1 MIFPILSEDRLSR
14 KSGILTT
21 LCDSITLRTAD
32 QPKWTAVRISDGW
45 LYMGST
51 NHTENQK
58 ALATTVMK
66 ALDVLETLAGAEHF
80 PLTIGEIA
88 ARCGLSR
95 PTAHRLVITLARR
108 GYLATTP
115 DRRYRLGPKVLS
127 LARDLMDLTGLPT
140 VARPILATLAHALGE
155 TVFLGMLDG
164 TEVLYLDKFETHRSA
179 RMYSVVGT
187 RNPVYCTALGKSLL
201 AFLPDGRQHDIL
213 RRVTLIRRARN
224 THSSIETLMR
234 DLEETR
240 RRGYA
245 IDDVENEEGIR
256 CIGAPILNAN
266 GYPVAAISVAGPETR
281 LTRDRIAEIAQAVVE
296 P

>member
-1 MIFPILSEDRLSR
+1 
-14 KSGILTT
+14 
-21 LCDSITLRTAD
+21 
-32 QPKWTAVRISDGW
+32 
-45 LYMGST
+45 MGST
-51 NHTENQK
+51 ARTDNQK

-66 ALDVLETLAGAEHF
+66 ALDVLEILAGAEYF

-127 LARDLMDLTGLPT
+127 LARALMDVTGLPT

-164 TEVLYLDKFETHRSA
+164 AEVLYLDKFETPRSA

-201 AFLPDGRQHDIL
+201 AFLPDNQQQQIL
-213 RRVTLIRRARN
+213 RRVILIRRARN
-224 THSSIETLMR
+224 THRTIESLMR

-245 IDDVENEEGIR
+245 VDDVENEQGIR
-256 CIGAPILNAN
+256 CIGVPILNAN

-281 LTRDRIAEIAQAVVE
+281 LTRDRIAEIAPAVVE
-296 P
+296 AAHQISVQLGQPFGLLNST